1 VSSVRYYVDEHV
13 GKAVV
18 HGLRQRAVDVVT
30 VVEAGMLSA
39 TDEAQLAFALKAGR
53 VIFTQDGD
61 FLRLA
66 ASGVSHAGIVYA
78 PQGRSIG
85 EIVRGLLLIHNTLGA
100 EDLAHR
106 IEYI

>member
-1 VSSVRYYVDEHV
+1 VDEHV

-18 HGLRQRAVDVVT
+18 QGLRQRGVDVVT

-66 ASGVSHAGIVYA
+66 ASDVSPAGIVYA
-78 PQGRSIG
+78 PQGTSIG
-85 EIVRGLLLIHNTLGA
+85 AIVRGMMLIHNALSA

-106 IEYI
+106 IEYL